1 MTVRLVR
8 PTTTIWQWD
17 VAVLRTLVE
26 ALPAGEAALLVDA
39 LPPLLAIAARPDG
52 HAGPGDRGDQGS
64 DPTDQ
69 GELVRRVRRRTATY
83 DLDDDAVREEIRA
96 ALGRVAGHCPA
107 GLLYRVQLPLP
118 DDVRALFP
126 QPVRVHAVGAG
137 QLGDRRQYLGHR
149 HVDDE

>member
-39 LPPLLAIAARPDG
+39 LPPLLAIAARPDD
-52 HAGPGDRGDQGS
+52 HADHGDQGS
-64 DPTDQ
+64 DQ
-69 GELVRRVRRRTATY
+69 VELVELVRRVRRRTATY

-107 GLLYRVQLPLP
+107 GLLYRLQLPLP

-126 QPVRVHAVGAG
+126 EPVRVHAVGTG
-137 QLGDRRQYLGHR
+137 
-149 HVDDE
+149 